1 MVDEDSSDVGRSIEA
16 HAQAMTVLSRDVG
29 SKIDAAAFKL
39 GQQARLLKILV
50 WLLAVH
56 AGFGFLVMVALGAVG
71 VMGFLASREAI
82 GRQVRSDSAALVGK
96 PLPGFRLEDQ
106 SGTQVTNREVE
117 GKVVLLNFWATW
129 CPPCRL
135 EMPSM
140 ERLYGE
146 FRDQG
151 LEIVAVNFM
160 ESGEQ
165 VRAFAEEQKL
175 TYPMLLDKEAE
186 IAGRYGVMRLPVSVL
201 IGREGEVIAKAI
213 GFKDWYKDD
222 IRELVAALLGDG
234 PIAGAAAAEN
244 GAEEPL
250 SEGYSLGVFA
260 GVAGLVVAGFALL
273 RIRRRRARRLSG

>member
-1 MVDEDSSDVGRSIEA
+1 MAD
-16 HAQAMTVLSRDVG
+16 
-29 SKIDAAAFKL
+29 
-39 GQQARLLKILV
+39 RLIRHL
-50 WLLAVH
+50 LLALFLVVLWP
-56 AGFGFLVMVALGAVG
+56 AGLAAVESDRLKKQGFLVQQG
-71 VMGFLASREAI
+71 
-82 GRQVRSDSAALVGK
+82 LVES
-96 PLPGFRLEDQ
+96 PGFSTEDAA
-106 SGTQVTNREVE
+106 GNRVDFASFR
-117 GKVVLLNFWATW
+117 GKLVLLNFWATW

-175 TYPMLLDKEAE
+175 TYPMLLDKEAD

-222 IRELVAALLGDG
+222 IRELVAALLGEG
-234 PIAGAAAAEN
+234 TAASAAAAEN
-244 GAEEPL
+244 GAEEPAL
-250 SEGYSLGVFA
+250 SEGYGLAVFA
-260 GVAGLVVAGFALL
+260 GVAGLVVAGFTLL

>member
-1 MVDEDSSDVGRSIEA
+1 MAD
-16 HAQAMTVLSRDVG
+16 
-29 SKIDAAAFKL
+29 
-39 GQQARLLKILV
+39 RLMRYL
-50 WLLAVH
+50 LLALFLV
-56 AGFGFLVMVALGAVG
+56 APVARGPGAVESDRLKKQGFLVQEG
-71 VMGFLASREAI
+71 
-82 GRQVRSDSAALVGK
+82 LVES
-96 PLPGFRLEDQ
+96 PGFSTEDAA
-106 SGTQVTNREVE
+106 GNRVDFASFR
-117 GKVVLLNFWATW
+117 GKLVLLNFWATW

-146 FRDQG
+146 FRDKG

-234 PIAGAAAAEN
+234 PIAGAAAAAEN
-244 GAEEPL
+244 GAEEPAP
-250 SEGYSLGVFA
+250 SEGHSLAVFA
-260 GVAGLVVAGFALL
+260 GVAVLVVAGFALL
-273 RIRRRRARRLSG
+273 RIRRRRAREPAG